1 MGRDKRRHDATPP
14 DVVELTLYYWDTC
27 RWAMEDKKP
36 KPIRFT
42 AIGKA
47 MGPTRWRP
55 HLVQYK
61 DPLPIQG
68 KKDFS
73 LMLETLKMSISTNVN
88 LTCAPITKD
97 LLDDTS
103 TRAGD

>member
-42 AIGKA
+42 VIGKA

-55 HLVQYK
+55 HLIQYK

-68 KKDFS
+68 KKDFNA
-73 LMLETLKMSISTNVN
+73 MLEALKISISTNVN
-88 LTCAPITKD
+88 LVCAPITED
-97 LLDDTS
+97 LLDDIS
-103 TRAGD
+103 GEE